1 MTIIDLIERKR
12 DGFSHSPEEFS
23 FIAEQAA
30 NPHPKVTD
38 AQFAAWL
45 MAVVWRGMNPEEL
58 AQFTLALAHSG
69 QTLSLEPLPKPWFD
83 KHSTGGVGDK
93 TTLSLLPMLAAT
105 GLTVV
110 KMSGRGLGITGG
122 TTDKLSS
129 IAGFQTELSL
139 DQMKS
144 QAQAIGLALTGQTP
158 KLTPADKKLYALR
171 DVTGTV
177 PSIPLIASSV
187 LSKKI
192 AGGADHILID
202 LKVGSGAFMQTL
214 EQGALLA
221 QAMRDIAQ
229 GLGLKLRVVVSDM
242 NRPLGRAIG
251 NRLEVIEAMQ
261 TLVGGA
267 TGDFPD
273 FCLDACGHALH
284 LAGLAPT
291 PEAGRTAALAELNS
305 GQALAKAEAWL
316 LAQEATETP
325 QSIAQSSVQA
335 TPHVFPAPHSGW
347 VSHLDARGL
356 GMAAMRLGAGRQTAD
371 DTIDLQV
378 GIWINAQVGDPVQTG
393 QPILTV
399 YGDPSDEVRRLI
411 EDAIVVSATEPS
423 PQTRILR
430 VL

>member
-1 MTIIDLIERKR
+1 MNFIDLIERKR
-12 DGFSHSPEEFS
+12 DGFAHSPEEFA
-23 FIAEQAA
+23 FIAQQAA
-30 NPHPKVTD
+30 NPRPTVTD

-45 MAVVWRGMNPEEL
+45 MAVVWRGMKPDEL

-69 QTLSLEPLPKPWFD
+69 QTLSLDPLPKPWFD

-93 TTLSLLPMLAAT
+93 TTLALLPMLAAC

-122 TTDKLSS
+122 TTDKLTS

-139 DQMKS
+139 EQMK
-144 QAQAIGLALTGQTP
+144 AQAGEIGLALTGQTP

-202 LKVGSGAFMQTL
+202 LKVGSGAFMNTL
-214 EQGALLA
+214 DQGTQLA
-221 QAMRDIAQ
+221 EAMRDIAE
-229 GLGLKLRVVVSDM
+229 GLGLKLRVVLSDM

-261 TLVGGA
+261 TLLGEA
-267 TGDFPD
+267 SGDFPG
-273 FCLDACGHALH
+273 FCLDACGHALE
-284 LAGLAPT
+284 LSGLADS
-291 PEAGRTAALAELNS
+291 PEAGREKVAAGVSS
-305 GQALAKAEAWL
+305 GQALAKAKAWL
-316 LAQEATETP
+316 AAQGATETP
-325 QSIAQSSVQA
+325 EAIARSQVSA
-335 TPHVFPAPHSGW
+335 PAHAFPAPKSGW
-347 VSHLDARGL
+347 VSRLDARGL
-356 GMAAMRLGAGRQTAD
+356 GMAAMRLGAGRRTAE
-371 DTIDLQV
+371 DTIDLEV
-378 GIWINAQVGDPVQTG
+378 GIWINAQVGERVQEG
-393 QPILTV
+393 QPVLTV
-399 YGDPSDEVRRLI
+399 YGDPTAEVRRLVEEAI
-411 EDAIVVSATEPS
+411 EVSTTETEPPS
-423 PQTRILR
+423 RILR